1 MAFGET
7 KSRRP
12 PARRGITSS
21 RLPDKADFPS
31 VASVKPTLD
40 AETARAARAFMQRI
54 EGKFPIIEGLV
65 FGSRARG
72 THRADS
78 DADLAVILKG
88 ERGNRYKAAGEMAGI
103 AFDIMLETGI
113 LIDPLPLWEDELKRP
128 ETFSNPALIE
138 SIKREGLRL

>member
-12 PARRGITSS
+12 SARRGITIS
-21 RLPDKADFPS
+21 RLADKAASAS
-31 VASVKPTLD
+31 VAPFKRTLD
-40 AETARAARAFMQRI
+40 VETERAARAFMQRI
-54 EGKFPIIEGLV
+54 EGKFPAIEGLV
-65 FGSRARG
+65 FVSRARG

-88 ERGNRYKAAGEMAGI
+88 ERGNRYRVAGEMAGI
-103 AFDIMLETGI
+103 AFDLMLENGI
-113 LIDPLPLWEDELKRP
+113 LIDPLPLWEGELDRP

-138 SIKREGLRL
+138 NIKREGLRL